1 MPLEGGVCSSP
12 GLIRAGLAR
21 GGRADQPGSTGS
33 GEGAGSE
40 AGLQQVVVGRA
51 REDLRR
57 ARGRP
62 RRGGSQQVD
71 GLPGA
76 GMAAD
81 SDRGE
86 ARLLE

>member
-12 GLIRAGLAR
+12 GLVCARLAR
-21 GGRADQPGSTGS
+21 GGRADQPGSTGRR
-33 GEGAGSE
+33 EGVGRE
-40 AGLQQVVVGRA
+40 AGLEQVVVRRT

-57 ARGRP
+57 ASGRP
-62 RRGGSQQVD
+62 RRGGNQQVD
-71 GLPGA
+71 GLSGA
-76 GMAAD
+76 SVAAN